1 MNLIKTKPP
10 TPIKIQPN
18 QEVKNTTIQ
27 FPKLKPLC
35 GTTSLCSH
43 RTFPDVIKTSN
54 FQSDSSHLC
63 KTHFKFPIPLA
74 VFRGLLCN
82 ENLCCHY
89 KSMFW
94 CIYWSSLYIS
104 VSPRLQRVGL
114 NPHAKLV
121 VSLILYIDSVN
132 NCI

>member
-74 VFRGLLCN
+74 VFREVEFKEFCKFRISSPFSVGYSFGAWDIRGK
-82 ENLCCHY
+82 Y
-89 KSMFW
+89 KS
-94 CIYWSSLYIS
+94 
-104 VSPRLQRVGL
+104 
-114 NPHAKLV
+114 V
-121 VSLILYIDSVN
+121 VQ
-132 NCI
+132 